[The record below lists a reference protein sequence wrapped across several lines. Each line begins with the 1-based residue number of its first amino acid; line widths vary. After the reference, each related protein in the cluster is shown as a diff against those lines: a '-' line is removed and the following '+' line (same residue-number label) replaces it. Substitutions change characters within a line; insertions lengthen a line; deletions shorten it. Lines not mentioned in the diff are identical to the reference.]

1 MLKNNGCEIA
11 PILLILQ
18 NPEEINAIKR
28 IFKAIN
34 PNIPVIY
41 VKRINNSIAYFQG
54 RGIYSERHLYPIPQL
69 ILLDL
74 DLPDAYSLNFLEWL
88 KSQNRFQNIPVVI
101 LNNSCPLE
109 YKQLITNYGAELV
122 LNQPLPFSCSTMSFN
137 SLCQNLIKK
146 VAN

>member
-1 MLKNNGCEIA
+1 MLKNNACEIA

-18 NPEEINAIKR
+18 NLEEINAIKR

-41 VKRINNSIAYFQG
+41 VKRINNSIDYFQG
-54 RGIYSERHLYPIPQL
+54 RGIYSDRHLYPIPQL

-88 KSQNRFQNIPVVI
+88 KSQNRFKNIPVVI

-109 YKQLITNYGAELV
+109 YKQLITDYGAELV
-122 LNQPLPFSCSTMSFN
+122 LNQPLPFSCSTTIFN